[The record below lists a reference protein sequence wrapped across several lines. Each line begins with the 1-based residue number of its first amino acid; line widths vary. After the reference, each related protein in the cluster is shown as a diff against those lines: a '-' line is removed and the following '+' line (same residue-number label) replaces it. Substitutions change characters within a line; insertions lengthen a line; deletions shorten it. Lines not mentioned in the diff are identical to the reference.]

1 MRTEAKEIV
10 RETRGTRTGAVAI
23 RKINKENKET
33 NNHVR
38 QKGYV
43 IHIYFIGKRSKGRN
57 QDEEEEKESG
67 GGEGK
72 GEVAFATCSGVS
84 AARYSIMISRRDYLM
99 FTDSLLAGA

>member
-10 RETRGTRTGAVAI
+10 RETRGTRTGAGREV
-23 RKINKENKET
+23 KEE
-33 NNHVR
+33 
-38 QKGYV
+38 
-43 IHIYFIGKRSKGRN
+43 
-57 QDEEEEKESG
+57 EEEEKESG

-72 GEVAFATCSGVS
+72 EEVAFATCSGVS